1 MARRGKSGRRAN
13 GEGTVYIRRDGR
25 PEARYTVA
33 TPSGSKR
40 KTITG
45 RKGQTKEDLATEM
58 RRRLVAAEGR
68 VFTDEEN
75 LALGDYIDRWLR
87 DSVRDTVRQR
97 TYERYEQMV
106 RVHVK
111 PALGHVKLTKLHPG
125 LIRGLYRERLD
136 SGLAPR
142 TVQYIHVTLR
152 KALAQAVSDG
162 LVARNATDGVKAPR
176 PRKKEMN
183 PLSGDQARAFLAA
196 AREGSDRFEA
206 LYVLAVHTGMRRGEL
221 LGLQWDDVD
230 LAAGTLQV
238 RRSLAEARTGFR
250 YEPPK
255 NGRGRRI
262 LLSAT
267 ATAALK
273 RHRKLQIEERLR
285 AAGAMEDHGLIFCNE
300 LGRPKNASALISRGF
315 LPLLWRAGLPRIR
328 FHDLR
333 HTCATLLLMRG
344 VHPKI
349 VQELLG
355 HSSISITLD
364 TYSHVLEG
372 MGEVAPQ
379 AMDDE
384 LGAGQGPLDNTPEI
398 APHDA
403 SGGEDPDFTSGA
415 QH

>member
-1 MARRGKSGRRAN
+1 MTIHGGMSHRLSHVGATGDSPRYFPLGNPACNRMLVSGADQRTTGGKRMARRGKSGRRAN

-75 LALGDYIDRWLR
+75 LALGEYIDRWLQ

-196 AREGSDRFEA
+196 AREGERP
-206 LYVLAVHTGMRRGEL
+206 LRGVVRPRRPHGH
-221 LGLQWDDVD
+221 
-230 LAAGTLQV
+230 
-238 RRSLAEARTGFR
+238 EAR
-250 YEPPK
+250 
-255 NGRGRRI
+255 
-262 LLSAT
+262 
-267 ATAALK
+267 
-273 RHRKLQIEERLR
+273 
-285 AAGAMEDHGLIFCNE
+285 
-300 LGRPKNASALISRGF
+300 
-315 LPLLWRAGLPRIR
+315 
-328 FHDLR
+328 
-333 HTCATLLLMRG
+333 
-344 VHPKI
+344 
-349 VQELLG
+349 
-355 HSSISITLD
+355 
-364 TYSHVLEG
+364 
-372 MGEVAPQ
+372 
-379 AMDDE
+379 
-384 LGAGQGPLDNTPEI
+384 
-398 APHDA
+398 
-403 SGGEDPDFTSGA
+403 
-415 QH
+415 